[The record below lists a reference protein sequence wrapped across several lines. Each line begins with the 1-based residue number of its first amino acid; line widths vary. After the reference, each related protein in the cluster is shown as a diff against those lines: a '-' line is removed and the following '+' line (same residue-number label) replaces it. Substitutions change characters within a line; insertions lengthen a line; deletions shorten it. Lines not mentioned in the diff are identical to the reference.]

1 MATLSRR
8 VFVQSVGAG
17 SVGALAMPWI
27 MGRGQEAFA
36 AELARGRR
44 LSAAGRIESSEAMA
58 VRLRRNAGTA
68 IRLDS
73 NENPNGPGE
82 TALNAIQSMFG
93 EASRYPD
100 NPAEELRA
108 AIAKHHRV
116 QDENVILGCGSTEI
130 LRMACYTYLGAK
142 RPLVTSEPCY
152 EDPSVHAQKLGAPI
166 RAVPVDATLHL
177 DLGGMAAASRG
188 AGLVYLCN
196 PVNPTATVHGADAVR
211 GFVTRVLREE
221 PAPEILIDEAYHHY
235 VEDPKYATAIP
246 IALDEPRV
254 IVART
259 FSKIYGMA
267 GLRVGYA
274 VAHRDT
280 IARLEHERLSSNVNV
295 FAATAAIASLANQ
308 AHLPGEQ
315 RANHDAKEYT
325 RQFFE
330 KAGYRVIPS
339 ETNFM
344 MVDVRRDVQAF
355 QAACR
360 ERGLLVGR
368 PFPPLKTM
376 ARISMGTMDEMRQA
390 TDIIKHV
397 LSVA

>member
-1 MATLSRR
+1 MATVSRR
-8 VFVQSVGAG
+8 GFVQSLGVGG
-17 SVGALAMPWI
+17 VGALAMPW
-27 MGRGQEAFA
+27 MAGRGHEALA
-36 AELARGRR
+36 AAVGAERPEG
-44 LSAAGRIESSEAMA
+44 AGAIESPEAMA
-58 VRLRRNAGTA
+58 LRLRRHVGSA

-82 TALNAIQSMFG
+82 RALNAIQSMFG

-100 NPAEELRA
+100 NPADDLHS
-108 AIAKHHRV
+108 AIAKYHRV
-116 QDENVILGCGSTEI
+116 QNENVILGCGSTEV
-130 LRMACYTYLGAK
+130 LRMACYAYLGVR
-142 RPLVTSEPCY
+142 RPLVTSAPCF
-152 EDPSVHAQKLGAPI
+152 EDPAVHAKKLGAPV

-177 DLGGMAAASRG
+177 DLDGMLAASRG

-211 GFVTRVLREE
+211 SFVRRALRNT
-221 PAPEILIDEAYHHY
+221 PSPMILIDEAYHHY

-246 IALDEPRV
+246 MAVDEPRV

-274 VAHRDT
+274 VGHRDT
-280 IARLEHERLSSNVNV
+280 IAKLERERLSSNVNV
-295 FAATAAIASLANQ
+295 FAATAAMASLADPTR
-308 AHLPGEQ
+308 LPGEQ
-315 RANHDAKEYT
+315 KAVHDTKEFT

-330 KAGYRVIPS
+330 RAGYRVIPS

-355 QAACR
+355 QTACR
-360 ERGLLVGR
+360 ERGVLVGR

-390 TDIIKHV
+390 VDVIKYV

>member
-1 MATLSRR
+1 MATVSRR

-17 SVGALAMPWI
+17 SVASLALPWI
-27 MGRGQEAFA
+27 VGRGQEAFA
-36 AELARGRR
+36 AALARGDSLRVAR
-44 LSAAGRIESSEAMA
+44 AIESPEAMA
-58 VRLRRNAGTA
+58 RRLRRHAGTA

-82 TALNAIQSMFG
+82 HALSAIQGMFS

-100 NPAEELRA
+100 NPADELRS

-116 QDENVILGCGSTEI
+116 LDENIVLGCGSTEV
-130 LRMACYTYLGAK
+130 LRMACYSYLGPRRA
-142 RPLVTSEPCY
+142 LVTTEPCY
-152 EDPSVHAQKLGAPI
+152 EDPSVHAKKLGAPI
-166 RAVPVDATLHL
+166 RAVPVDASLHL
-177 DLGGMAAASRG
+177 DLAGMATAARG
-188 AGLVYLCN
+188 AGLVYVCN
-196 PVNPTATVHGADAVR
+196 PVNPTATVHGADAVSS
-211 GFVTRVLREE
+211 FVRRVLRNV
-221 PAPEILIDEAYHHY
+221 PAPMILIDEAYHHY

-246 IALDEPRV
+246 IALEEPRV

-274 VAHRDT
+274 VGHRDT
-280 IARLEHERLSSNVNV
+280 IAKLERERLGSNVNV
-295 FAATAAIASLANQ
+295 FAATAAMASLADPS
-308 AHLPGEQ
+308 HLPVEQ
-315 RANHDAKEYT
+315 KAVHDAKAFT

-330 KAGYRVIPS
+330 RSGYRVIPS

-355 QAACR
+355 QTACR
-360 ERGLLVGR
+360 ERGVLVGR

-390 TDIIKHV
+390 TEIMKQV
-397 LSVA
+397 LSIA